1 MPYKEILV
9 VLDDAPGCEERVN
22 VAIRLAVQHGA
33 RVTGLMVEKAC
44 RRPRLAMTRLASTNG
59 YEHREFRAMARERVR
74 EWFERQAATAPVK
87 CAWRAGT
94 GDPLKLVTRF
104 SRHADLTV
112 MGQEERGNGGPGTSR
127 ALAER
132 VVLASGRPLLVV
144 PHVGT
149 YPRIGKRVVIAW
161 DASREAARAVTDA
174 LPLLKS
180 ARRVVAVSANVK
192 VRSNGRTPRNGL
204 FEAVASEV
212 GGLLTRHG
220 VATEVRRDSTKDVP
234 LADWLLNRITDECAD
249 LLVMGAFGRPR
260 VRQAL
265 FGGVTR
271 QVMRSMTVPVFISH

>member
-1 MPYKEILV
+1 MLYKEILV

-22 VAIRLAVQHGA
+22 VALRLAAQHGA
-33 RVTGLMVEKAC
+33 GVTGLMVEKGC
-44 RRPRLAMTRLASTNG
+44 RNPRLATTGLRSTNG
-59 YEHREFRAMARERVR
+59 NEQREFRTKACERVR
-74 EWFERQAATAPVK
+74 ERFERQAATAPVE

-94 GDPLKLVTRF
+94 GDPLDLVLRF

-112 MGQEERGNGGPGTSR
+112 IGQENRANGGPGTSG

-144 PHVGT
+144 PHLGT
-149 YPRIGKRVVIAW
+149 YPRIGQRVVIAW
-161 DASREAARAVTDA
+161 DASREAARAVIDA

-180 ARRVVAVSANVK
+180 ARRVVAVSADVK
-192 VRSNGRTPRNGL
+192 ARRNGRAPRNGL
-204 FEAVASEV
+204 LETVASEI

-220 VATEVRRDSTKDVP
+220 VATEVRRDSTRDVP
-234 LADWLLNRITDECAD
+234 LADRLLNRITDECAD

-271 QVMRSMTVPVFISH
+271 RVMRSMTVPVFISH

>member
-1 MPYKEILV
+1 MVYKEILV
-9 VLDDAPGCEERVN
+9 VLDDAPGCEERLD
-22 VAIRLAVQHGA
+22 VALRLAAQHDA
-33 RVTGLMVEKAC
+33 RVTGLVLEKEY
-44 RRPRLAMTRLASTNG
+44 RRPRLAATGLPSTNG
-59 YEHREFRAMARERVR
+59 HEPRELRSMARERVR
-74 EWFERQAATAPVK
+74 ERFEHQAAAAAVE

-112 MGQEERGNGGPGTSR
+112 IGQENRRNGGPGTSG

-144 PHVGT
+144 PRVGT
-149 YPRIGKRVVIAW
+149 YPRIGQRVVIAW

-180 ARRVVAVSANVK
+180 ARRVVAVSASVQA
-192 VRSNGRTPRNGL
+192 RRNGKAPKNGL
-204 FEAVASEV
+204 LETAASEV

-220 VATEVRRDSTKDVP
+220 VAAEWRRDSTKDVP
-234 LADWLLNRITDECAD
+234 LAERLLNRITDECAD

-265 FGGVTR
+265 LGGVTR
-271 QVMRSMTVPVFISH
+271 RIMRSMTVPVFISH

>member
-1 MPYKEILV
+1 MVYNEILV

-22 VAIRLAVQHGA
+22 VALRLATQHGA
-33 RVTGLMVEKAC
+33 RVTGLMVEKGC
-44 RRPRLAMTRLASTNG
+44 RRSRLATTGLPSMNG
-59 YEHREFRAMARERVR
+59 NEPREFRTKACERVR
-74 EWFERQAATAPVK
+74 ERFECQAAAASVE

-112 MGQEERGNGGPGTSR
+112 LSQEHRGNGGPGTSG

-144 PHVGT
+144 PYVGT
-149 YPRIGKRVVIAW
+149 YPRIGQRVMIAW

-174 LPLLKS
+174 LPLLRS
-180 ARRVVAVSANVK
+180 ERCVVAVSAS
-192 VRSNGRTPRNGL
+192 VRARWNGRIPTNGL
-204 FEAVASEV
+204 LEAALSEI
-212 GGLLTRHG
+212 GGLLARHG
-220 VATEVRRDSTKDVP
+220 VATEVRCDSTKDAP
-234 LADWLLNRITDECAD
+234 LADRILNRITDECAD

>member
-1 MPYKEILV
+1 MLYREILV

-22 VAIRLAVQHGA
+22 VALRLAAQHGA
-33 RVTGLMVEKAC
+33 RVTALMVE
-44 RRPRLAMTRLASTNG
+44 RVYRLPRLATTGLPSTNG
-59 YEHREFRAMARERVR
+59 NEPREIRTKACERVR
-74 EWFERQAATAPVK
+74 ERFEHRAATAPVE

-94 GDPLKLVTRF
+94 GDPLRLVTRF

-112 MGQEERGNGGPGTSR
+112 IGQETPGNGGPGTSG

-144 PHVGT
+144 PYVGT
-149 YPRIGKRVVIAW
+149 YPRIGQRVVIAW

-174 LPLLKS
+174 LPLLHS
-180 ARRVVAVSANVK
+180 ARRVVAVSANA
-192 VRSNGRTPRNGL
+192 RARWNGRAPRNGL
-204 FEAVASEV
+204 RKAVASEI

-220 VATEVRRDSTKDVP
+220 VATEVRCDSTKDVP
-234 LADWLLNRITDECAD
+234 LADRLLNRITDECAD

-271 QVMRSMTVPVFISH
+271 RIMRSMTVPVFISH